1 MRSTTTYQSA
11 RLPSETAKAATVAII
26 YGGKVDRSDREA
38 VQQAQKPRI
47 DILEMERELQAP
59 IYDYTWLQQRASE
72 EWITRCLIAA
82 TAFTRSLSLALTLR
96 AFYAIKQANVI
107 YSTGEDVGVPLAV
120 LLYLLRCKHTQ
131 LVMRLEQPVYG
142 RTKLRSWISTT
153 LFRLA
158 SKRLNTVLCRT
169 NAYTQLLR
177 QTFGFSHDAT
187 VFLPETVDTHFYNH
201 TLTSTPKAF
210 QLPSEPYIV
219 SAGLEMRDYETFIA
233 AVRDLPVNVIIAA
246 GSPWSQRTFNVSSEL
261 PENVQVQSFSAT
273 EMRDLY
279 RSASVVV
286 VPVEESP
293 RSSGITVVLEAWAM
307 KRPIVATRTAG
318 LVSYIQDG
326 MNGLLA
332 EPNNPDDMRAKIQ
345 SILDNPGQA
354 ARLGENGYHTVIKK
368 FYLDD
373 FVSRVQSIVVQKA
386 EQMRFST

>member
-1 MRSTTTYQSA
+1 
-11 RLPSETAKAATVAII
+11 
-26 YGGKVDRSDREA
+26 
-38 VQQAQKPRI
+38 
-47 DILEMERELQAP
+47 
-59 IYDYTWLQQRASE
+59 
-72 EWITRCLIAA
+72 
-82 TAFTRSLSLALTLR
+82 
-96 AFYAIKQANVI
+96 
-107 YSTGEDVGVPLAV
+107 
-120 LLYLLRCKHTQ
+120 
-131 LVMRLEQPVYG
+131 
-142 RTKLRSWISTT
+142 
-153 LFRLA
+153 
-158 SKRLNTVLCRT
+158 
-169 NAYTQLLR
+169 
-177 QTFGFSHDAT
+177 
-187 VFLPETVDTHFYNH
+187 
-201 TLTSTPKAF
+201 
-210 QLPSEPYIV
+210 
-219 SAGLEMRDYETFIA
+219 MRDYETFIA